1 MTSAT
6 VKLKLKTENIK
17 NKLNY
22 RPSCTMLSPPRFSED
37 KKVYKYGFTQYN
49 PLVSKSSN
57 FNATLCS
64 QINLEIKPYKQEINK
79 FTQPL
84 L

>member
-1 MTSAT
+1 VTAAT
-6 VKLKLKTENIK
+6 VNLKLKTENIK

-64 QINLEIKPYKQEINK
+64 QIN
-79 FTQPL
+79 
-84 L
+84 

>member
-6 VKLKLKTENIK
+6 VNLKLKTENIK

-64 QINLEIKPYKQEINK
+64 QIN
-79 FTQPL
+79 
-84 L
+84 